1 MKISEQEAFVDPLGI
16 KNAFPYC
23 LNVGEDCHMLAD
35 VYVCSYFVAS
45 HPRKVVEWSASGQGE
60 D

>member
-45 HPRKVVEWSASGQGE
+45 HPRKVVE
-60 D
+60 